1 MQNHRLVQVDS
12 CVTLCKFGCNVSIS
26 PLFERLLH
34 KNHLAR
40 VRRTSRFGL
49 KYKHGWKCREASL
62 KNTRSVTRNTA
73 ANVSTSPSN
82 YSVVSRLQILKP
94 RFKLHPICSLV
105 VCRSLRTKSSSTLT
119 NVKKT
124 KNKDTSSSS
133 WWHPSLYVLHR
144 PGCLQSPPP
153 VRGRWLSVRRWI
165 SNAVKAT
172 AEPGVW
178 WCFCCVHWCMS

>member
-105 VCRSLRTKSSSTLT
+105 VCRSLRTKSSSTQRYKLKFLVTSFSVCPTQTGLFAVSSPGERALT
-119 NVKKT
+119 
-124 KNKDTSSSS
+124 
-133 WWHPSLYVLHR
+133 L
-144 PGCLQSPPP
+144 CM
-153 VRGRWLSVRRWI
+153 
-165 SNAVKAT
+165 AVN
-172 AEPGVW
+172 
-178 WCFCCVHWCMS
+178 F

>member
-1 MQNHRLVQVDS
+1 MHPNDKNKKVDS
-12 CVTLCKFGCNVSIS
+12 SVTLCKFGCNVSIS

-49 KYKHGWKCREASL
+49 KYKHGWKCREVSL

-73 ANVSTSPSN
+73 ANVSMSPSN

-105 VCRSLRTKSSSTLT
+105 VCRSLRTKSSSTQRYKLKFLVTSFSVCPTQTGLFAVSSPGERALT
-119 NVKKT
+119 
-124 KNKDTSSSS
+124 
-133 WWHPSLYVLHR
+133 L
-144 PGCLQSPPP
+144 CM
-153 VRGRWLSVRRWI
+153 
-165 SNAVKAT
+165 AVN
-172 AEPGVW
+172 
-178 WCFCCVHWCMS
+178 F

>member
-1 MQNHRLVQVDS
+1 MHPNDKNKKVDS
-12 CVTLCKFGCNVSIS
+12 SVTLCKFGCNVSIS

-105 VCRSLRTKSSSTLT
+105 VCRSLRTKSSSTQRYKLKFLVTSFSVCPTQTGLFAVSSPGERVLT
-119 NVKKT
+119 
-124 KNKDTSSSS
+124 
-133 WWHPSLYVLHR
+133 L
-144 PGCLQSPPP
+144 CM
-153 VRGRWLSVRRWI
+153 
-165 SNAVKAT
+165 AVN
-172 AEPGVW
+172 
-178 WCFCCVHWCMS
+178 F

>member
-1 MQNHRLVQVDS
+1 MQKPFYVEYHIGMHPNDKNKKVDS
-12 CVTLCKFGCNVSIS
+12 SVTLCKFGCNVSIS

-49 KYKHGWKCREASL
+49 KYKHGWKCREVSL
-62 KNTRSVTRNTA
+62 KNTRSITRNTA

-105 VCRSLRTKSSSTLT
+105 VCRSLRTKSSSTQRYKLKFLVTSFSVCPTQTGLFAVSSPGERVLT
-119 NVKKT
+119 
-124 KNKDTSSSS
+124 
-133 WWHPSLYVLHR
+133 L
-144 PGCLQSPPP
+144 CM
-153 VRGRWLSVRRWI
+153 
-165 SNAVKAT
+165 AVN
-172 AEPGVW
+172 
-178 WCFCCVHWCMS
+178 F